1 MKKILLS
8 TLIVLML
15 ITSCGKVPK
24 LKNGE
29 EAVVSIKEGDIS
41 VDTLYEELKDK
52 YALDMLINMVDEKI
66 LDKLYP
72 SDNDEEKYIE
82 TQISTIKYYY
92 ENYYKE
98 QYSSYEEYLTKNG
111 VESEDELKKDIALSY
126 KRNKAVEKYAKSL
139 VTEKEIKKYY
149 QDEIFGD
156 ISASHILIAPDVKD
170 GATDEEKSKAEKEAL
185 EKAKKVIS
193 ELKNGKDFAEL
204 AKEYSDDESN
214 KKNGGKLADFNHGQ
228 MVDEFEKAAKEL
240 AVGSYSTTPVKT
252 KYGYHII
259 YKTAQKDKPKLE
271 DVKDDIIDDIASDKI
286 ENDTTLQTTALV
298 KLRKEHKVEIQ
309 DKTLKKQYEAY
320 IAKNSK

>member
-72 SDNDEEKYIE
+72 SDSDEEKYIE

-214 KKNGGKLADFNHGQ
+214 KKKWW
-228 MVDEFEKAAKEL
+228 
-240 AVGSYSTTPVKT
+240 
-252 KYGYHII
+252 
-259 YKTAQKDKPKLE
+259 
-271 DVKDDIIDDIASDKI
+271 
-286 ENDTTLQTTALV
+286 
-298 KLRKEHKVEIQ
+298 
-309 DKTLKKQYEAY
+309 
-320 IAKNSK
+320 